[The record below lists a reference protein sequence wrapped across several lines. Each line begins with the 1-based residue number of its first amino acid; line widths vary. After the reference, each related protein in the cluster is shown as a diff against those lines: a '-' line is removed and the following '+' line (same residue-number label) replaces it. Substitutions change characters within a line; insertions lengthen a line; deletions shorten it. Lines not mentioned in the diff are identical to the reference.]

1 MLSMILMQKPAR
13 HPGAPRSAAPTL
25 TPSGMVISYLN
36 ILLTTKNNKTV
47 TTVERINYNYLYC
60 SLTMDIV
67 IFETFLWQT
76 DSVVDL

>member
-1 MLSMILMQKPAR
+1 MILMQKPAR

-25 TPSGMVISYLN
+25 TPSGMVISY
-36 ILLTTKNNKTV
+36 KTV

-60 SLTMDIV
+60 SLTMEIV
-67 IFETFLWQT
+67 IFETFLWKT

>member
-36 ILLTTKNNKTV
+36 ILLTTKIRQA
-47 TTVERINYNYLYC
+47 TVERINYNYLYC